1 MQQESES
8 AEQHQHKLLPQ
19 IIPTKGVPIHLY
31 ADEIEPQA
39 MAQVKLLEES
49 PLPVDYVSVMPDA
62 HLGKGV
68 TIGTIFASEE
78 FVCPNAVGVDF
89 GCGMAAVPIHELY
102 RQQLTASQKVDIFQ
116 RIKERIP
123 TGFAKHNGML
133 PEAKDVLD
141 KITEE
146 LQPTEYVKDQLL
158 LPRVTD
164 QLGTLGG
171 GNHFLEISHDDEDE

>member
-1 MQQESES
+1 
-8 AEQHQHKLLPQ
+8 
-19 IIPTKGVPIHLY
+19 
-31 ADEIEPQA
+31 
-39 MAQVKLLEES
+39 
-49 PLPVDYVSVMPDA
+49 
-62 HLGKGV
+62 
-68 TIGTIFASEE
+68 
-78 FVCPNAVGVDF
+78 
-89 GCGMAAVPIHELY
+89 
-102 RQQLTASQKVDIFQ
+102 
-116 RIKERIP
+116 
-123 TGFAKHNGML
+123 ML